1 MRSARQ
7 VEPSA
12 TTCAATWRA
21 RRFIRVDLELLY
33 SRLRVLSGGS
43 SAPRLVL
50 VAAVLV
56 GLGLGAAFCRRA
68 PRARSRCRRSA
79 CRRCS
84 RSGRCPARARRRAA
98 PGLILLGLHLALASL
113 PLALVGLAIG
123 LDDPL
128 GFGLFLIAAAPPAA
142 LIPAYADVA
151 EVPGG
156 DLLVFVLIA
165 YGLALV
171 LTPALVYLAA
181 GELVGL
187 GPIALTLGAGLVAPA
202 VLARALHPQIA
213 RIPQRVRRGCVNS
226 TVVVICF
233 GLGGGLFKGLGSDDF
248 TMLTLGV
255 VVVALVARST
265 AGAALATRIAP
276 SDLKTEAPFAVAFR
290 TSPWRPPW
298 AVPVRSGRRA
308 ARPRRVPDRDP
319 LLPVPCPAPRPGSAQ
334 V

>member
-1 MRSARQ
+1 M
-7 VEPSA
+7 
-12 TTCAATWRA
+12 
-21 RRFIRVDLELLY
+21 
-33 SRLRVLSGGS
+33 
-43 SAPRLVL
+43 L

-56 GLGLGAAFCRRA
+56 GLGLGAAFSPPGSTRALAVPALGLQTLLTVGALPRRE
-68 PRARSRCRRSA
+68 RAVELR
-79 CRRCS
+79 
-84 RSGRCPARARRRAA
+84 

-202 VLARALHPQIA
+202 VLARVLHPQIA
-213 RIPQRVRRGCVNS
+213 RIPQRVRRGVVNG

-233 GLGGGLFKGLGSDDF
+233 GLGGGPLRGPGLRRRDRAD
-248 TMLTLGV
+248 
-255 VVVALVARST
+255 ARR
-265 AGAALATRIAP
+265 G
-276 SDLKTEAPFAVAFR
+276 
-290 TSPWRPPW
+290 
-298 AVPVRSGRRA
+298 GRRA
-308 ARPRRVPDRDP
+308 RPAVGGRGGRSPRGSRPR
-319 LLPVPCPAPRPGSAQ
+319 S
-334 V
+334 

>member
-1 MRSARQ
+1 VPALGLQTLLTVGALPRRQ
-7 VEPSA
+7 R
-12 TTCAATWRA
+12 T
-21 RRFIRVDLELLY
+21 VDL
-33 SRLRVLSGGS
+33 R
-43 SAPRLVL
+43 
-50 VAAVLV
+50 
-56 GLGLGAAFCRRA
+56 
-68 PRARSRCRRSA
+68 
-79 CRRCS
+79 
-84 RSGRCPARARRRAA
+84 

-156 DLLVFVLIA
+156 DLLVFVLLA

-171 LTPALVYLAA
+171 LTPALVYVAA

-202 VLARALHPQIA
+202 VLARVLHPQIT
-213 RIPQRVRRGCVNS
+213 RIPQRVRRGVVNS

-233 GLGGGLFKGLGSDDF
+233 GLGGGLFKSLDSIEV
-248 TMLTLGV
+248 TAPALGV
-255 VVVALVARST
+255 VLIALVVRSA

-276 SDLKTEAPFAVAFR
+276 LELRAEAPFAVAFKNVALAA
-290 TSPWRPPW
+290 
-298 AVPVRSGRRA
+298 AVGGSLVGAAAALPGLLAFPVEILYFLFLAHRRA
-308 ARPRRVPDRDP
+308 RRPARPT
-319 LLPVPCPAPRPGSAQ
+319 G
-334 V
+334 